1 MELLRKTVLTL
12 ALAGVTVGAQSATTT
27 LEVRG
32 RVSEHVSLAS
42 DGQFVIA
49 AWAASQAEGGGTDVY
64 AAASRDGGQSFA
76 EPVRVSDGGT
86 RADVSGEQPPQVAI
100 ATQPGGVREAIVLWT
115 SKGTAGTRLLSAR
128 SADGGRTFGRP
139 ALVAGSGA
147 AGNRGWEAMTT
158 DTRGRA
164 LAIWLDHRDTARQA
178 SAGASHHHS
187 DGVSEPGQGA
197 SKDPPLREDG
207 AVRAQQS
214 QLYFGS
220 LDDSS
225 PARGIA
231 RGVCYC
237 CRTAMTTGP
246 DGSIYA
252 AWRHVYTGNRRDI
265 AFTMSRDGGRTFAPP
280 VRVSEDE
287 WRLDGCP
294 ENGPAMVVDAQRRV
308 HVVWPTVVRERGSS
322 TLKLFHAVTADGAA
336 FTRRSALP
344 TAGAA
349 YHPRLATAP
358 DGSLLVAW
366 DEVVDGVRRIRL
378 ARGTLD
384 RLGIA
389 TFRPVS
395 LSVNVDG
402 RYPAMTMTPGHAV
415 LAWTSRS
422 AGAARIVVVR
432 VPMS

>member
-1 MELLRKTVLTL
+1 MELLRKALLTV
-12 ALAGVTVGAQSATTT
+12 ALAGMTVGAQDATTA

-32 RVSEHVSLAS
+32 RVNEHVSLAS
-42 DGQFVIA
+42 DGQLVIA
-49 AWAASQAEGGGTDVY
+49 AWAASQSERGTDVY

-76 EPVRVSDGGT
+76 EPVRVNDSGT
-86 RADVSGEQPPQVAI
+86 RADVGGEQPPQVAI
-100 ATQPGGVREAIVLWT
+100 TAQPGGARGVIVLWT
-115 SKGTAGTRLLSAR
+115 SKGSAGTRLVSAR
-128 SADGGRTFGRP
+128 SVDGGRTFGRP

-147 AGNRGWEAMTT
+147 PGNRGWEAMTS
-158 DTRGRA
+158 DTRGLA
-164 LAIWLDHRDTARQA
+164 LAIWLDHRDMARQG
-178 SAGASHHHS
+178 SAGQAHHHS
-187 DGVSEPGQGA
+187 DGGSGEGA

-207 AVRAQQS
+207 ASRAQQS
-214 QLYFGS
+214 QLYVGS
-220 LDDSS
+220 LDGSL

-237 CRTAMTTGP
+237 CRTAMASGP
-246 DGSIYA
+246 AGAIFA
-252 AWRHVYTGNRRDI
+252 AWRHVYEGNRRDI
-265 AFTMSRDGGRTFAPP
+265 AFTVSRDGGHTFAPP

-294 ENGPAMVVDAQRRV
+294 ENGPAMTVDPQRRV
-308 HVVWPTVVRERGSS
+308 HIVWPTVVRDRGSS
-322 TLKLFHAVTADGAA
+322 TLKLFHAVTVDGAA

-402 RYPAMTMTPGHAV
+402 RYPALAVTPSHAV
-415 LAWTSRS
+415 VAWSS
-422 AGAARIVVVR
+422 CGAGVARIVVVR
-432 VPMS
+432 VPLL